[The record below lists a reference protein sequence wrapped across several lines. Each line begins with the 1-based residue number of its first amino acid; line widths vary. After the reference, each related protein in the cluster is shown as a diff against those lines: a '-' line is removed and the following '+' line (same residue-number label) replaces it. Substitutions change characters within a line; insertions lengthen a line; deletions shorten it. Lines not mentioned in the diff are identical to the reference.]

1 MRTYWWINN
10 QLKNVSKLKPRQ
22 KKKKKKSNQEEIKI
36 KDNLKWNRTITK
48 QPSITIHW
56 EQFTSVK
63 DIMSKDKALSLQKID
78 NNWIPQVHG
87 KRWRKPGVRVWPYK
101 KKEGDRPFL
110 DTILNPENVLRETK
124 PIDITEVKI
133 YNLTWH
139 EVVFNDWTVIVP
151 MASVRC
157 EEKEHF
163 IWRVNDNI
171 PVFKVDRQLPI
182 IPPKKEWKIY
192 IVSQIVAQMCF
203 NRDDLYIPY
212 KVDTRKNN
220 CKWIIQNPFYYLYNN
235 NKMSI

>member
-1 MRTYWWINN
+1 MKTFWWINN
-10 QLKNVSKLKPRQ
+10 QLKNRTKLKPRPKE
-22 KKKKKKSNQEEIKI
+22 KKKK
-36 KDNLKWNRTITK
+36 
-48 QPSITIHW
+48 SITIHW
-56 EQFTSVK
+56 EVFTSVK
-63 DIMSKDKALSLQKID
+63 EIMSKDKALSLQKID
-78 NNWIPQVHG
+78 NNWIPHVPG
-87 KRWRKPGVRVWPYK
+87 KRWRKPGVKVWPYK
-101 KKEGDRPFL
+101 KKEDDRPFL
-110 DTILNPENVLRETK
+110 DTILNQANVLEKTK

-157 EEKEHF
+157 EEKEYF

-212 KVDTRKNN
+212 KVDTQKSN
-220 CKWIIQNPFYYLYNN
+220 CKWIIQNPFYFLYNN
-235 NKMSI
+235 NKMST